1 MIWIFGSLLQ
11 LAVISSCIFLDVCL
25 LNAVLHFFF
34 CKATLSN
41 LGMVQALN
49 ARWCPPNYF
58 KNDTSVDCMPCPEG
72 STAPNGSTSHE
83 NCKCKVGELFEK
95 NGELKLDRTKDLTT
109 VRFLSCLMF
118 VGVSWMFN
126 LNKCATKL
134 YKTAPVHWECQKGHV
149 TVLRC

>member
-49 ARWCPPNYF
+49 AR
-58 KNDTSVDCMPCPEG
+58 DVQRTISRTTLL
-72 STAPNGSTSHE
+72 STACLVQKGAQHLMGPPHTKTANVKLASSSKRMESWNLIEQKIWPQLDFCHAWCLLVFRGCSILTSALQ
-83 NCKCKVGELFEK
+83 NY
-95 NGELKLDRTKDLTT
+95 
-109 VRFLSCLMF
+109 
-118 VGVSWMFN
+118 
-126 LNKCATKL
+126 TKL
-134 YKTAPVHWECQKGHV
+134 HQCIGNVRKVM
-149 TVLRC
+149 